1 MHAIAFFH
9 KQKMARFSE
18 THQEEKRLQMLHPPG
33 PGGLGGR
40 GAKPGPGPA
49 PGPILKKFVSFFLS

>member
-1 MHAIAFFH
+1 
-9 KQKMARFSE
+9 MARFSE
-18 THQEEKRLQMLHPPG
+18 THQEEKRVQMLHPPGPGHQPG